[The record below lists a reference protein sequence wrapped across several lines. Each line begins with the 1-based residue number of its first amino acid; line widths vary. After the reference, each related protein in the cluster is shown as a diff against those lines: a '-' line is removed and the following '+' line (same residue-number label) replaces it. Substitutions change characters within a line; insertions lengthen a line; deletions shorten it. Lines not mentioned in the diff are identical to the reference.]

1 MKKGKFFILILA
13 GSLVACSSPNKKET
27 TISEGSVPSMYALP
41 NTKDLDKAARLNI
54 ELGVNYL
61 KQDQISRAKSKFI
74 RAKELAPNLSEA
86 HYSYGFFLERVGEN
100 EEAEKAYQKA
110 ISLNAKGGNEHNM
123 YGAFLCRQHKY
134 RKAEKEFLKAIDDPN
149 YTLTAETYE
158 NAGLC
163 VQQIPDMAKAAEYF
177 EKALR
182 YDPNRTNAL
191 LEMAIIKY
199 QQKNISD
206 AKAYHTRFTQLSQPN
221 ARSLLL
227 GIELAKRTGETDK
240 LASYQLLLNAKFPQ
254 AKPSDLLSYKKMS

>member
-1 MKKGKFFILILA
+1 MKKGKFFILMIA
-13 GSLVACSSPNKKET
+13 TSLVACSALNKNET
-27 TISEGSVPSMYALP
+27 TTSESTIQPVYALP

-54 ELGVNYL
+54 ELGVTYL
-61 KQDQISRAKSKFI
+61 KQEQMSRAKSKFL
-74 RAKELAPNLSEA
+74 RAKELAPHLSEV
-86 HYSYGFFLERVGEN
+86 HYSYGYFLERVGEN
-100 EEAEKAYQKA
+100 EDAEKAFQKA

-134 RKAEKEFLKAIDDPN
+134 RKAEKEFLKAIDDPS

-163 VQQIPDMAKAAEYF
+163 VQQIPDIAKAAEYF

-199 QQKNISD
+199 QQNNIIE
-206 AKAYHTRFTQLSQPN
+206 AKAYHTRFTQLMQPN

-227 GIELAKRTGETDK
+227 GIELAKRTGDTDK
-240 LASYQLLLNAKFPQ
+240 IASYQLLLNSKFPQ
-254 AKPSDLLSYKKMS
+254 AKPSDLLSYKRMS